1 MDIHSMLPF
10 LSAPELLLLG
20 RRILASP
27 AQEYENVTL
36 TAVLPFMEEKDVDAL
51 MLEYAAKNA
60 PLAPFY
66 PFSSSAGLSQLTDLF
81 VGGTLLQNPK
91 SLLPFLEDED
101 VAKIAKKVAENQG
114 VYQGLTLETLLPFL
128 ADDMIDVLFLKA
140 CQSQDPKV
148 KTYAAF
154 ASDNALHQ
162 VVQDYQDGKVTEAVI
177 NSLYPFFDDEDIKA
191 IFKKAIDAKA

>member
-1 MDIHSMLPF
+1 
-10 LSAPELLLLG
+10 
-20 RRILASP
+20 
-27 AQEYENVTL
+27 
-36 TAVLPFMEEKDVDAL
+36 MEEKDVDAL

-91 SLLPFLEDED
+91 SLLPFLEEED

-114 VYQGLTLETLLPFL
+114 IYQGLTLETLLPFL

-162 VVQDYQDGKVTEAVI
+162 VVQDYQDGKVTEVVI

-191 IFKKAIDAKA
+191 VFQKAMTAKA